1 MAKDNREGIPLTTN
15 GINASSSQYL
25 VFTLKNNKV
34 SAIDMIDGQVW
45 SRLKL
50 PAVQEQYY
58 KANHLT
64 ADDFSLM
71 GYRVNEPFVSNQDEQ
86 WQQRGFL
93 YDDEFIAYDDVLV
106 GYDKNQMVV
115 RR

>member
-1 MAKDNREGIPLTTN
+1 MAKDNERRHIRLTTN

-64 ADDFSLM
+64 ADDL
-71 GYRVNEPFVSNQDEQ
+71 VS
-86 WQQRGFL
+86 WA
-93 YDDEFIAYDDVLV
+93 IV
-106 GYDKNQMVV
+106 
-115 RR
+115 